1 MTIGM
6 WTHIPN
12 LPTVLL
18 QCTRQH
24 YEIWCRELCS
34 DRNEFSQSILFNQNW
49 AYLTPA
55 IPKPPMARWNRAH
68 IEKTEKTKQNSVF
81 PRISFMQDGNSSR
94 ISCMKMSPPL
104 MRFTLCSKSTRSSTW
119 MVVLVLRHLFWR
131 YCMILNLTNVPVMSE
146 SAVLRNASLD

>member
-1 MTIGM
+1 MKFDAENPVWIEM
-6 WTHIPN
+6 V
-12 LPTVLL
+12 LKQSVLL
-18 QCTRQH
+18 
-24 YEIWCRELCS
+24 IL
-34 DRNEFSQSILFNQNW
+34 SIDW

-81 PRISFMQDGNSSR
+81 PRISFMQDGNRRR
-94 ISCMKMSPPL
+94 ISCIKMSPPL

-119 MVVLVLRHLFWR
+119 MVVLVLLHLFWR

-146 SAVLRNASLD
+146 SAVLKNTSLV